1 LTSERGVNLLQAFG
15 HAPALKRF
23 AQADDVLECDERRR
37 GLGQSSAC
45 PRVAN
50 LTRRNPSTR
59 SLAKFHQDLS
69 IATLGT
75 LFATRVGRDL
85 MMTWTEEMLTLM
97 EVGIGVREAVFV
109 TTGILPLDVAESD
122 RADYERDIETV
133 LRSSHTE

>member
-1 LTSERGVNLLQAFG
+1 VNLLQAFG

-37 GLGQSSAC
+37 GLSQSSAC

-59 SLAKFHQDLS
+59 SLAKFIRIYRSPRLARCS
-69 IATLGT
+69 L
-75 LFATRVGRDL
+75 REGRDL